1 MLKYDQCNSRNV
13 CPLAQ
18 MAKHLPATQETPFRS
33 LRWEDPL
40 EQGTATHCSI
50 LVWRIPWRLAGY
62 SPWGCKELDTTERL
76 NDNCRA
82 FLGRLGYLPA
92 LRGHRSP
99 TALGNTQPSL
109 FSGVRE
115 PSGKAGERQRQ

>member
-1 MLKYDQCNSRNV
+1 MRPVQLKKCMSTGSDGKASACNTGDPVSI
-13 CPLAQ
+13 
-18 MAKHLPATQETPFRS
+18 PALF
-33 LRWEDPL
+33 WEGPL

-50 LVWRIPWRLAGY
+50 LAWRIPWRLAGY
-62 SPWGCKELDTTERL
+62 SPWGRKELDTTEQL

-92 LRGHRSP
+92 LRGHQSP